1 MRVSDARQVAKWKRV
16 RAQIQMARMQDTK
29 KTGALGPGEFPRRVR
44 LSILEIGV
52 AVALTLAAAVQ
63 LWFALGARER
73 VQTEQA
79 AQTAGGQPS
88 GPRVS
93 TP

>member
-1 MRVSDARQVAKWKRV
+1 
-16 RAQIQMARMQDTK
+16 MQDLK
-29 KTGALGPGEFPRRVR
+29 KSGTLVPGEFPRRVR
-44 LSILEIGV
+44 LSLREIGV

-63 LWFALGARER
+63 LWFALGARDR
-73 VQTEQA
+73 GATEQA
-79 AQTAGGQPS
+79 AHTEGTQTT